1 MVGGRWTERRE
12 VGAFVGTVSPGAI
25 LRLVV
30 IAIWVSLTA
39 GFVEAQPAVDTTLL
53 GPQVGSSVPPFS
65 GTDQFG
71 RTQTLNTTLGPDG
84 AMLVFFRSADW

>member
-1 MVGGRWTERRE
+1 M
-12 VGAFVGTVSPGAI
+12 GTVSPGAI

-53 GPQVGSSVPPFS
+53 GPQVGELSAAVLGDRPVRP
-65 GTDQFG
+65 G
-71 RTQTLNTTLGPDG
+71 RK
-84 AMLVFFRSADW
+84 R